1 MMFNTYFQLGIQHIT
16 DLKGLDHIIF
26 LLALIATFQ
35 VKSTKTILFLV
46 TSFTIGHF
54 VTLALAAM
62 DLIVFDPELIEK
74 LIAITIFVTAIQNL
88 IIKKQDQKILIFK
101 YVEALFF
108 GLIHGMG
115 FSGFF
120 KSLLGKEND
129 ILMPLLYFNLGIE
142 AGQILILAISFLLIV
157 ILENSGVVKS
167 KDRNIFLSGG
177 AIFSAFLLFFR

>member
-1 MMFNTYFQLGIQHIT
+1 MFSTYFQLGIQHIT

-26 LLALIATFQ
+26 LLALIAT
-35 VKSTKTILFLV
+35 VPAKSIKTILFLV
-46 TSFTIGHF
+46 TSFTIGHS
-54 VTLALAAM
+54 VTLALAAL
-62 DLIVFDPELIEK
+62 DLIVFDAELIEK
-74 LIAITIFVTAIQNL
+74 LIAITILVTAVQNL
-88 IIKKQDQKILIFK
+88 IIKKLDRNILIFK

-120 KSLLGKEND
+120 KSLLGQEND

-142 AGQILILAISFLLIV
+142 LGQILILAISFVLIV
-157 ILENSGVVKS
+157 ILENSGTVKP

-177 AIFSAFLLFFR
+177 AIFSALLLLFS